1 MAKQK
6 KPIPFDFLLDELT
19 SLSPRVNPM
28 FGAYAVYVTQ
38 SEIPSEERLL
48 SKSAINSNHKFKNLK
63 ATLPTPIEK
72 IVFIL
77 RDHLKYPEDNGVW
90 LCTTS
95 DHHASLKKEFS
106 SMRSIQLFSDGGP
119 TGWQNLPVDA
129 ENFESEVLHACQ
141 LILKND
147 PRIGK
152 IPKTKSV
159 KLKPKRKPQKNR
171 KKK

>member
-28 FGAYAVYVTQ
+28 FGAYGVYVTQ
-38 SEIPSEERLL
+38 NE
-48 SKSAINSNHKFKNLK
+48 NSNSKNPKTNPSHL
-63 ATLPTPIEK
+63 IEK

-77 RDHLKYPEDNGVW
+77 RDHLKHPEDNGVW
-90 LCTTS
+90 ICTTS
-95 DHHASLKKEFS
+95 DHHVSLKKEFS

-141 LILKND
+141 LILKSD

-152 IPKTKSV
+152 IPKAKSV
-159 KLKPKRKPQKNR
+159 KLKPNRKPKATKNR
-171 KKK
+171 KKNR